1 MKKTIFN
8 IFIAVLVG
16 IVFYFLSVNF
26 VFKIPSPIGGYE
38 AITYQVGC
46 GVAVVAGL
54 ITAILLFVFN
64 RDKKK

>member
-54 ITAILLFVFN
+54 ITTILLFVFN

>member
-8 IFIAVLVG
+8 IFIAALVG

-26 VFKIPSPIGGYE
+26 MFKIPSPMGGYE

-46 GVAVVAGL
+46 GVAVVAGF
-54 ITAILLFVFN
+54 ITAILLFIFN
-64 RDKKK
+64 RNKKK

>member
-38 AITYQVGC
+38 AITYQVGF
-46 GVAVVAGL
+46 GIAVIVGI
-54 ITAILLFVFN
+54 ITAILLLVFN
-64 RDKKK
+64 KNKKQ

>member
-8 IFIAVLVG
+8 IFIAVLVS
-16 IVFYFLSVNF
+16 IVFYYLSVNF
-26 VFKIPSPIGGYE
+26 IFKIPSPMGGYE
-38 AITYQVGC
+38 AVTYQVGC

-64 RDKKK
+64 RNKKK

>member
-38 AITYQVGC
+38 AITYQVGF
-46 GVAVVAGL
+46 GIAVIVGI

-64 RDKKK
+64 KNKKQ